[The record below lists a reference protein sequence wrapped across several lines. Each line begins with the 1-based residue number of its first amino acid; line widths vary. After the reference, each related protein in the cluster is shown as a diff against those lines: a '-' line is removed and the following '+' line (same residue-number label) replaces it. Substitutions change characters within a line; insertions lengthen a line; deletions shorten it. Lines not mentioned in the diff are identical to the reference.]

1 MIFDYSMI
9 QLFVPFRDKGTL
21 VNEDETMEEAF
32 NQLLSNNSRC
42 TSYHDKPHNLTS
54 TAKKINE
61 ARKEENKEPVDDV

>member
-42 TSYHDKPHNLTS
+42 TSYLDKVQKPHNLTL
-54 TAKKINE
+54 
-61 ARKEENKEPVDDV
+61 